1 MTPIQ
6 SVSVDQVQVVDT
18 PTGTQVVMPCIHSVG
33 IDNLC
38 EVISHDIN
46 RLLGSTSH
54 VVRLTNGG
62 YLNLAYTSA
71 GEVLVLE
78 GYAIRL
84 SISPEGHVAVGI
96 FNANGV

>member
-1 MTPIQ
+1 M
-6 SVSVDQVQVVDT
+6 
-18 PTGTQVVMPCIHSVG
+18 G

-54 VVRLTNGG
+54 AVRLTNGG
-62 YLNLAYTSA
+62 HLNLAYTDA
-71 GEVLVLE
+71 GEILVLE

-84 SISPEGHVAVGI
+84 SISPQGHVMVG
-96 FNANGV
+96 ADCLLCS